1 MVHSGAEERGR
12 KVPIYEYQ
20 CDQCGNRTE
29 AIQRL
34 DEPPLEICPHCGGP
48 LRKLMSA
55 PSFQFKGSG
64 WYVTDYAD
72 KGRKDGKEAE
82 KPSKSASTDAKG
94 AKEPSKQSS
103 KESSKQSSS
112 DATDTS

>member
-1 MVHSGAEERGR
+1 M
-12 KVPIYEYQ
+12 PIYEYQ
-20 CDQCGNRTE
+20 CEQCGQQTE

-34 DEPPLEICPHCGGP
+34 DEPPLELCPHCGGA

-72 KGRKDGKEAE
+72 KGRKDSKSP
-82 KPSKSASTDAKG
+82 KPSKSADPDAG
-94 AKEPSKQSS
+94 DSSSSSAKDSA
-103 KESSKQSSS
+103 KESSKPSSS
-112 DATDTS
+112 GASDSS